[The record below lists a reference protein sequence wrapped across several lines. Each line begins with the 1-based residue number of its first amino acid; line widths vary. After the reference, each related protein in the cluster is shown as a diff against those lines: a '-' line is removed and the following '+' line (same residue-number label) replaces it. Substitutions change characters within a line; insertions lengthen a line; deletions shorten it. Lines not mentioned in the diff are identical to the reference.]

1 MGQRTVTDANTG
13 LYSAPWRTVTVC
25 TAVDAEIHS
34 RPTLAGKSGLGRQ
47 VGTTLTPKTHNDA
60 RSLFVLSKDRD
71 YEQLGLAR
79 SLLRGQEFANGT
91 RMLLPEHLY
100 AQNSATL
107 PFPAAVYA
115 NLRDILDTVDAHEPD
130 LVFLFSGYLLSADRL
145 LSRQSLDALL
155 RQLRD
160 RGCHVITSDPF
171 LGLAPQLTLAQVD
184 TWMGMA
190 SQTVWTRW
198 RRRLMMRLLDR
209 RTKVFRVPS
218 LEDAIH
224 LYPTSIP
231 DLDEGIRGATFFNPA
246 VPRAAAD
253 PGDASPASEQDEP
266 QDAPSWLFVLSATD
280 VDCQCLLVGLREFT
294 ELLLGV
300 LRYAVEVGR
309 RPTLIARPGEY
320 RAGSVPTHRSSAGAG
335 SCR

>member
-1 MGQRTVTDANTG
+1 M
-13 LYSAPWRTVTVC
+13 
-25 TAVDAEIHS
+25 
-34 RPTLAGKSGLGRQ
+34 
-47 VGTTLTPKTHNDA
+47 
-60 RSLFVLSKDRD
+60 
-71 YEQLGLAR
+71 
-79 SLLRGQEFANGT
+79 
-91 RMLLPEHLY
+91 
-100 AQNSATL
+100 
-107 PFPAAVYA
+107 
-115 NLRDILDTVDAHEPD
+115 
-130 LVFLFSGYLLSADRL
+130 
-145 LSRQSLDALL
+145 

-280 VDCQCLLVGLREFT
+280 VDCQRLLVGLREFT